1 MENQNTPTQELKRL
15 YAVQKRWYDIGAISE
30 YVVVKET
37 EKTYVVAEAR
47 DVGKPNFPS
56 RFGTNTVKK
65 SDMEIYDKHYCE
77 SYAAALAYKKQLL
90 ENRIASN
97 ERRIVDMT
105 AENEKHRATIA
116 ATEAEIQKL
125 NGGN

>member
-15 YAVQKRWYDIGAISE
+15 YAVQKRWYTVGTISE
-30 YVVVKET
+30 YAVVKET
-37 EKTYVVAEAR
+37 EKTYVVTEASNI
-47 DVGKPNFPS
+47 GKPNFGS
-56 RFGTNTVKK
+56 RFNTNTVKK

-90 ENRIASN
+90 ENYIASN
-97 ERRIVDMT
+97 ERRIADMT
-105 AENEKHRATIA
+105 AENEKNRAAIA
-116 ATEAEIQKL
+116 ETEAEIQKL